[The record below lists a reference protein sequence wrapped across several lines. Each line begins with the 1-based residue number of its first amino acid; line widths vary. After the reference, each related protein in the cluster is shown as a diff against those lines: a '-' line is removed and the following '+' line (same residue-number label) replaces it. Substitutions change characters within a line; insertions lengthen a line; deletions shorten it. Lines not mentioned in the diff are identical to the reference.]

1 MGSEKYC
8 KQISDKGSLLCG
20 LPIQTAFSSSIIKQ
34 SSVIGITLARRPL
47 KGIEGK
53 KKSQEH
59 PDHIS
64 QSGLG
69 STRVV
74 EESNQTW
81 RKSGLYR
88 MFKIVNNTNLAP
100 GVVLRDLLTE

>member
-8 KQISDKGSLLCG
+8 KQISDKGSLLYG
-20 LPIQTAFSSSIIKQ
+20 LPMQTTSSSSIIKQ
-34 SSVIGITLARRPL
+34 SSVIGITFARRPL
-47 KGIEGK
+47 KGTEKK

-69 STRVV
+69 FECVV
-74 EESNQTW
+74 EESNQIW

-88 MFKIVNNTNLAP
+88 MFKIVNNTILAP
-100 GVVLRDLLTE
+100 GVVLSDLLTE